1 MAEYET
7 AHQAWMRRNAQ
18 ETKQDEEQ
26 RAQARLEQ
34 EKPESEIFPEHK
46 NKTFLYSLDRTSDL
60 EDPYGPLQDIGM
72 HGPTTAKTII
82 TARFGKCG
90 VRKDSN
96 GSTITVMTRP
106 TKIIGRACS
115 RSYNN

>member
-1 MAEYET
+1 
-7 AHQAWMRRNAQ
+7 
-18 ETKQDEEQ
+18 
-26 RAQARLEQ
+26 
-34 EKPESEIFPEHK
+34 
-46 NKTFLYSLDRTSDL
+46 
-60 EDPYGPLQDIGM
+60 M